1 MARLRRMPR
10 EIYRVHD
17 GEDFHDRADGE
28 GERAE
33 PGNTPWRSGPG
44 LRRAAAAVAV
54 LGAVGTVILHTRPVR
69 DGIRVL
75 VPSGGLHTADGSP
88 PPGRHTFRNRRAP
101 ASSLSRSRPRYT
113 PGSPVRR
120 RQPPRSAG
128 WLPVRDARK
137 TDASSET
144 RAEQQPSFIKSG
156 ATNDRETSRGSR
168 QCAPYVAAPCG
179 DRSTTLPPWAA
190 RLGPRHRRE
199 CPVRGSAAKGAVTV
213 APGDRH
219 RASRIG
225 CRGLCTALRSQLP
238 ELERRRTAEQC
249 ARP

>member
-1 MARLRRMPR
+1 MIGPTVRASGLSPGTRLGGRARGCAVLRLRWRSWER
-10 EIYRVHD
+10 WARSSCI
-17 GEDFHDRADGE
+17 HDRFVTASEFSCPVGGYTPPTDRRHRGVTPSVI
-28 GERAE
+28 GER
-33 PGNTPWRSGPG
+33 PP
-44 LRRAAAAVAV
+44 RRCRVA
-54 LGAVGTVILHTRPVR
+54 GRDTRPAVR
-69 DGIRVL
+69 YV
-75 VPSGGLHTADGSP
+75 GG
-88 PPGRHTFRNRRAP
+88 NR
-101 ASSLSRSRPRYT
+101 
-113 PGSPVRR
+113 
-120 RQPPRSAG
+120 PRSAG

-144 RAEQQPSFIKSG
+144 RAEQQPSLDSSG

-179 DRSTTLPPWAA
+179 DRSTTLPPWPG
-190 RLGPRHRRE
+190 LGPRHRRE
-199 CPVRGSAAKGAVTV
+199 CPVRGSAAKGAVTA

>member
-120 RQPPRSAG
+120 RQPPAIRRVAPRAG
-128 WLPVRDARK
+128 R
-137 TDASSET
+137 E
-144 RAEQQPSFIKSG
+144 E
-156 ATNDRETSRGSR
+156 DRREFRN
-168 QCAPYVAAPCG
+168 PCG
-179 DRSTTLPPWAA
+179 AA
-190 RLGPRHRRE
+190 AEFGF
-199 CPVRGSAAKGAVTV
+199 
-213 APGDRH
+213 
-219 RASRIG
+219 
-225 CRGLCTALRSQLP
+225 
-238 ELERRRTAEQC
+238 ERCHE
-249 ARP
+249 